1 MLNIG
6 NRMMNLIC
14 SELKKLATFKE
25 SGETRGNHNL
35 TYLCTSMSIGV
46 LNTEKATLI
55 SFNIRKTGSQKCDIV
70 PETG

>member
-46 LNTEKATLI
+46 LKYREGNTYFFQHKENWK
-55 SFNIRKTGSQKCDIV
+55 S
-70 PETG
+70 EM

>member
-14 SELKKLATFKE
+14 SELKKLAAFKE

-35 TYLCTSMSIGV
+35 TC
-46 LNTEKATLI
+46 
-55 SFNIRKTGSQKCDIV
+55 
-70 PETG
+70 